1 MRRTTEL
8 MWAQMAAETAKARQ
22 LEANVAVVN
31 AAIAVQAHRQSE
43 LCDRLAV
50 RFDESL
56 MDELSAS
63 IQELSLLKV
72 ERGERI
78 RMGVQSVTG
87 KLKVAS

>member
-22 LEANVAVVN
+22 LEANVSVVN
-31 AAIAVQAHRQSE
+31 AAIEVQAARQSE

-63 IQELSLLKV
+63 IQELSLLKFD
-72 ERGERI
+72 RGERI
-78 RMGVQSVTG
+78 RIGVQSVTG